1 MPLNPQIPFMA
12 GQNVPAVSSPTVLMK
27 DVMDLR
33 QQQAQLDNYQFQAED
48 RKAQSQDR
56 HTAAQAA
63 QMNAQTNAMKAQIEA
78 DNKDRDDARVLF
90 KDIVMGLPGPLR
102 EAAKD
107 ATSYENYKGLLRAA
121 TVLGKR
127 AGYLP
132 EETVFPEAWTP
143 DVQTSFPQIADALT
157 KAFGTQVTGSTQFVE
172 KYDPVTKTTS
182 KVQVTPAGTT
192 VGEPIL
198 QPPPRASVDMT
209 PQPMQIGDRTA
220 FGVYNPATKTL
231 EEVQGGIPPKSA
243 STPDQTAIE
252 EAAQN
257 IVSNPKDITSLRLI
271 TTMRGDQR
279 MQIYNAVKRLKPDFD
294 LGMIDRRIQFLN
306 QYENPAGRARIN
318 RDSMNNILMHAADL
332 SAVNKKYERADAKLL
347 NLPINALAAQYNP
360 VYTEYMVPLT
370 VLQNEIELYFAG
382 GYAPH
387 EQQKKDWT
395 AIINGEAPPKV
406 IDQFVKSLIHVGLR
420 RADTHNESFKKNMGY
435 DDPNLLT
442 PEAVKAAQE
451 LGMGEEVKK
460 FGSGGMLGITEVP
473 EKKQDSGFMATWD
486 DGTPLSFPTAASRD
500 EAVRDSGGRMTV
512 KAGVTPPPPA
522 DEAGAQYKTTQFGKF
537 KSVDGGLNWTK
548 VGG

>member
-63 QMNAQTNAMKAQIEA
+63 QMNAQTNAMRAQIEA
-78 DNKDRDDARVLF
+78 DNKDRDDARVVFDKIAPGLASSL
-90 KDIVMGLPGPLR
+90 KD
-102 EAAKD
+102 AAKD
-107 ATSYENYKGLLRAA
+107 AQTYESYRGLLQTA
-121 TVLGKR
+121 TTLGIR

-132 EETVFPEAWTP
+132 NGTAIPEVWSP
-143 DVQTSFPQIADALT
+143 EVQTSFIQISDALG
-157 KAFGTQVTGSTQFVE
+157 KAFAPKVGGGPQKMTEMGPDGKTYEFLVGPGGE
-172 KYDPVTKTTS
+172 EGKKY
-182 KVQVTPAGTT
+182 
-192 VGEPIL
+192 L
-198 QPPPRASVDMT
+198 QPAPKSSVDMT
-209 PQPMQIGDRTA
+209 PQPMQVGNRAA